1 MRSSI
6 TPLINR
12 VGIIRHIRLANN
24 SIPTSMNTCA
34 AATRF
39 RSFYH
44 TSSAG
49 LSVFDFPGAVPVPE
63 SRPVRIRGLSTAAAA
78 VEVEQPRRRRTLKTK
93 DPIVVVSIYIYI
105 FIYLFCIRKDACDGT
120 TCGIVLYIFD
130 DPFILLTFTFSFW
143 FYLFVH
149 FNYTKNLLPSRHEW
163 IIL

>member
-12 VGIIRHIRLANN
+12 VGIIRHIRLTNN

-34 AATRF
+34 VATRF
-39 RSFYH
+39 RSFNH

-49 LSVFDFPGAVPVPE
+49 PSVFDFSRAVVPVPE
-63 SRPVRIRGLSTAAAA
+63 PRLVRIRGLSTAAAA

-105 FIYLFCIRKDACDGT
+105 YIYIYS
-120 TCGIVLYIFD
+120 V
-130 DPFILLTFTFSFW
+130 
-143 FYLFVH
+143 
-149 FNYTKNLLPSRHEW
+149 
-163 IIL
+163 

>member
-6 TPLINR
+6 TPLVNR
-12 VGIIRHIRLANN
+12 VGIIRHIRLTNN

-39 RSFYH
+39 RSFNH

-49 LSVFDFPGAVPVPE
+49 LSVFDFSRAVPVPG
-63 SRPVRIRGLSTAAAA
+63 SRLVRIRGLSTAAAA

-105 FIYLFCIRKDACDGT
+105 YS
-120 TCGIVLYIFD
+120 V
-130 DPFILLTFTFSFW
+130 
-143 FYLFVH
+143 
-149 FNYTKNLLPSRHEW
+149 
-163 IIL
+163 

>member
-6 TPLINR
+6 TPLVNR
-12 VGIIRHIRLANN
+12 VGIIRHIRLTNN

-34 AATRF
+34 ATRF
-39 RSFYH
+39 RSFNH

-49 LSVFDFPGAVPVPE
+49 LSVFDFSGAVPVPE

-105 FIYLFCIRKDACDGT
+105 YLFI
-120 TCGIVLYIFD
+120 LYKERC
-130 DPFILLTFTFSFW
+130 
-143 FYLFVH
+143 V
-149 FNYTKNLLPSRHEW
+149 
-163 IIL
+163 

>member
-12 VGIIRHIRLANN
+12 VGIIRHIRLTNN

-49 LSVFDFPGAVPVPE
+49 LSVFDFSRAVPVPG
-63 SRPVRIRGLSTAAAA
+63 SRLVRMRGLSTAAAT

-93 DPIVVVSIYIYI
+93 DPIVVVSIYIIYIYIYIYILYKERCVWRHYMRNSIVYIWRSFYFTHIYI
-105 FIYLFCIRKDACDGT
+105 FFLVLSFC
-120 TCGIVLYIFD
+120 
-130 DPFILLTFTFSFW
+130 SF
-143 FYLFVH
+143 
-149 FNYTKNLLPSRHEW
+149 
-163 IIL
+163 